1 MVARDFTAQPNA
13 VLYLEYSGVHVME
26 KMPPFMVST
35 GLIPKILG
43 RIQEA
48 KEPDDRYTQNFQDTV
63 LGYGSGQAKT
73 FIPFLKRMG
82 FLEPDGRPTAIYKQF
97 RNPDTAKG
105 AMARAMRI
113 GFKDIFDRNEYAF
126 ELSDEKL
133 RNLLVEMTGKDKAS
147 STVQK
152 IVATFKACKAFAD
165 FDDEGS
171 LAAPAVEEVEIKSKP
186 YLPDV
191 SEAPRR
197 EARLNAPV
205 GMSFGY
211 HIHLNLPD
219 TDDPK
224 VFNAIFSALKE
235 TLLKE

>member
-1 MVARDFTAQPNA
+1 
-13 VLYLEYSGVHVME
+13 ME

-35 GLIPKILG
+35 GLISKILG

-48 KEPDDRYTQNFQDTV
+48 KEPEDRYTQNFQDTV
-63 LGYGSGQAKT
+63 LGYGSGPAKT

-82 FLEPDGRPTAIYKQF
+82 FLEPDGRPTEIYKQF
-97 RNPDTAKG
+97 RNPDTSG
-105 AMARAMRI
+105 QAMARAMRL
-113 GFKDIFDRNEYAF
+113 GFKDIFDRNEYAY

-133 RNLLVEMTGKDKAS
+133 RNLLVEMTGKDKGS

-152 IVATFKACKAFAD
+152 IAATFKACKSLAD
-165 FDDEGS
+165 FENGGE
-171 LAAPAVEEVEIKSKP
+171 LPIAPEETAAPTQPYVPEVS
-186 YLPDV
+186 DRTV
-191 SEAPRR
+191 RR
-197 EARLNAPV
+197 PPPPQTPV